1 MAKAKESAAPAVDD
15 DLNLD
20 DLGNDLTTAAEMVTD
35 KPPGFRIPHG
45 QLEAAM
51 RNAAT
56 LSLNLVERGA
66 LPDEKQEAV
75 VCLQGLRLTTRM
87 VQVAKVVE
95 AHPELLQ
102 LPQREAFRQLIPLF
116 EEVREADLKVVQ
128 PEAE

>member
-1 MAKAKESAAPAVDD
+1 MAKAREATAPAGSD

-20 DLGNDLTTAAEMVTD
+20 ELCKDLNIDAEKVEGEN
-35 KPPGFRIPHG
+35 PGFRIPHG
-45 QLEAAM
+45 QVEAAM

-56 LSLNLVERGA
+56 LALNLTERGM
-66 LPDEKQEAV
+66 LPDEKQEAC

-87 VQVAKVVE
+87 VQVVKVVE

-116 EEVREADLKVVQ
+116 EELREADLKAQ
-128 PEAE
+128 LSPAE